1 MNISVIGDEHFVAG
15 FNIAGIS
22 RARVVDKDSAGKAVE
37 DAVAAD
43 NAVVITNKTVY
54 DMLNP
59 RMREIVNTT
68 VKPTFVILSHD
79 VGAEENLR
87 MMIKRSLG
95 IDLWKIEG
103 KETTVSKVSHNKDVT
118 LRERKEGNTL
128 IFEGTYVEVTKKS
141 KELQLK
147 GIPVSDPENPKNLL
161 DTWVITVK
169 DVVGV

>member
-1 MNISVIGDEHFVAG
+1 MNIVVIGDEYFVAG

-22 RARVVDKDSAGKAVE
+22 RARVVDKDSAGKVVE

-59 RMREIVNTT
+59 RMKETVNTT

-79 VGAEENLR
+79 LGAEENLR

-95 IDLWKIEG
+95 IDLWK
-103 KETTVSKVSHNKDVT
+103 
-118 LRERKEGNTL
+118 
-128 IFEGTYVEVTKKS
+128 
-141 KELQLK
+141 
-147 GIPVSDPENPKNLL
+147 
-161 DTWVITVK
+161 
-169 DVVGV
+169 